1 LVDGEGWSDKNFPRH
16 RRGWGDEQSVK
27 GSFYGMSVGVHWQV
41 FGQWFY
47 ECSRCHTLLKPKPGD
62 SCVYCSNESV
72 PCNDGVGRR
81 EMFLT

>member
-1 LVDGEGWSDKNFPRH
+1 
-16 RRGWGDEQSVK
+16 
-27 GSFYGMSVGVHWQV
+27 VGVHWQV